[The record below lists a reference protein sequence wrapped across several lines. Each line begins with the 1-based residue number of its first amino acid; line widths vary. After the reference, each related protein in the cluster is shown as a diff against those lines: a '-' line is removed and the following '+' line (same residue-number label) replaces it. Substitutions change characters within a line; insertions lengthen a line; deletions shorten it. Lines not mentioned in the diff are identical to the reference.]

1 MTNEM
6 NSTQRKWKV
15 NISVGDT
22 VFPKFQKKLK
32 VPIKSSKNFCSKNL
46 IVPAKFR
53 LLPLPHHIIRNIDP
67 F

>member
-32 VPIKSSKNFCSKNL
+32 VPIKSSKNFCPK
-46 IVPAKFR
+46 I
-53 LLPLPHHIIRNIDP
+53 
-67 F
+67 

>member
-22 VFPKFQKKLK
+22 MFPKLQKKLK
-32 VPIKSSKNFCSKNL
+32 VPKISAPK
-46 IVPAKFR
+46 I
-53 LLPLPHHIIRNIDP
+53 
-67 F
+67 